1 MRARR
6 PRVGR
11 KNCGAA
17 RRAVRQNRDAYPGR
31 PGVRQPARLS
41 NLVRPT
47 AHTRRSIN
55 YGLQGGGGSRPRPSK
70 GLLFRQCLQG
80 LSWGS
85 VPRQSYPQQ
94 SGVLVASA
102 GNICARRYGQRQGRR
117 GGGASS
123 APGTMARTRGW
134 PTPAGIY
141 ARRSRAA
148 GATTGGAPGRC
159 RLTGSCRMYYPTSHR
174 LLPRS
179 RQHRTAP
186 Y

>member
-11 KNCGAA
+11 KNCSAA
-17 RRAVRQNRDAYPGR
+17 RRAVRQNRDAYRGR

-41 NLVRPT
+41 TWSAQLLFFNFHD

-117 GGGASS
+117 RGGASS

-134 PTPAGIY
+134 PTPAGI
-141 ARRSRAA
+141 
-148 GATTGGAPGRC
+148 
-159 RLTGSCRMYYPTSHR
+159 
-174 LLPRS
+174 
-179 RQHRTAP
+179 
-186 Y
+186 